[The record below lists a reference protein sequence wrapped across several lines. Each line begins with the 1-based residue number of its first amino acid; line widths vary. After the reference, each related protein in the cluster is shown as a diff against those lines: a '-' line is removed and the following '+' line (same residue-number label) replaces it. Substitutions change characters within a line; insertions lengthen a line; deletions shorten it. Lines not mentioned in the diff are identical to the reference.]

1 MTRLLTID
9 TSGLVTQVALAL
21 DGVLLNQKKVHSKR
35 ASQSVLRLVSEVLR
49 ESNISLRQV
58 EAMCVVTGPGS
69 FTGLRVGVGV
79 AQGLSSAQEIPLL
92 GVSTLALHAKSAFTL
107 TTQYDQCVVSMNAR
121 EAEVYVGRYKIVSG
135 ALRLHEEEFVLK
147 LNNDF
152 KKDVEE
158 GQHDLVGVG
167 DGWQRKTQITN
178 ILGIKL
184 KGEII
189 NNGYSNKDII
199 DLASQQFEGSN
210 DSVSEVVLPNYVKD
224 ELDYS

>member
-21 DGVLLNQKKVHSKR
+21 DGVLLNQKKIHSKR

-49 ESNISLRQV
+49 ESNVSLRQV
-58 EAMCVVTGPGS
+58 DAMCVVTGPGS

-79 AQGLSSAQEIPLL
+79 AQGLSSAKEIPLL

-121 EAEVYVGRYKIVSG
+121 EAEVYVGRYEIVSG
-135 ALRLHEEEFVLK
+135 ALQLHEEEFVLK

-167 DGWQRKTQITN
+167 DGWQRKKQITN

-189 NNGYSNKDII
+189 NNGYLNKDII
-199 DLASQQFEGSN
+199 DLASQKLKESN
-210 DSVSEVVLPNYVKD
+210 DSVSGVLLPNYVK
-224 ELDYS
+224 EQLDYS

>member
-92 GVSTLALHAKSAFTL
+92 GVSTLALHAKSAFML
-107 TTQYDQCVVSMNAR
+107 NTQYDQCVVSMNAR
-121 EAEVYVGRYKIVSG
+121 EGEVYVGRYEIVSG
-135 ALRLHEEEFVLK
+135 SLQLHGEEFVLK
-147 LNNDF
+147 LSNDV
-152 KKDVEE
+152 KKDLEG

-167 DGWQRKTQITN
+167 DGWQRKEQITN

-189 NNGYSNKDII
+189 NNGYRNKDII
-199 DLASQQFEGSN
+199 DLASQKFKENN
-210 DSVSEVVLPNYVKD
+210 DSVSGVLLPNYVKD
-224 ELDYS
+224 QLDYS

>member
-21 DGVLLNQKKVHSKR
+21 DGVLLNQKKARAKR
-35 ASQSVLRLVSEVLR
+35 ASQSVLRLISEILR
-49 ESNISLRQV
+49 ESNVSLRQV
-58 EAMCVVTGPGS
+58 DTMCVVSGPGS
-69 FTGLRVGVGV
+69 FTGLRVGVAA

-92 GVSTLALHAKSAFTL
+92 GISTLALHAKAAFTL

-121 EAEVYVGRYKIVSG
+121 EGEVYVGRYEMVSG
-135 ALRLHEEEFVLK
+135 SLQLHGEEFVLK

-152 KKDVEE
+152 KKDLED

-167 DGWQRKTQITN
+167 DGWQRKKQITN

-189 NNGYSNKDII
+189 NNGYGNKDII
-199 DLASQQFEGSN
+199 DLASQKLKESNGAGSG
-210 DSVSEVVLPNYVKD
+210 VLLPNYVKD
-224 ELDYS
+224 QLDYS

>member
-1 MTRLLTID
+1 MTRLLSID

-21 DGVLLNQKKVHSKR
+21 DGVLLNQKKAHSKR
-35 ASQSVLRLVSEVLR
+35 ASQNVLRLVNEVLR
-49 ESNISLRQV
+49 ASNLSLSQI

-92 GVSTLALHAKSAFTL
+92 GVSTLALHAKSAFMQTI
-107 TTQYDQCVVSMNAR
+107 QYDQCVVSMNAR
-121 EAEVYVGRYKIVSG
+121 EGEVYVGRYEMVSG
-135 ALRLHEEEFVLK
+135 SLQLHGEEFVLK
-147 LNNDF
+147 LSNDF
-152 KKDVEE
+152 KKDLED

-167 DGWQRKTQITN
+167 DGWQRKKQITN

-210 DSVSEVVLPNYVKD
+210 DSVSGVVLPNYVKD
-224 ELDYS
+224 QLDYS